1 MVHQENNW
9 LAGKMMKA
17 KDNMRQI
24 VKTEKQVKSDSDLNA
39 GAVMSCE
46 EAHRVCGSMNQFMS
60 PNAPA
65 SMADIHLP
73 KAQYIS
79 PGIGIES
86 YEGSRFAHHD
96 TGHKA
101 RMRVGYGDRPSG
113 LGLGESGSSA
123 IKIKSATLGR

>member
-1 MVHQENNW
+1 MVHQDSW
-9 LAGKMMKA
+9 LAGKMEKA
-17 KDNMRQI
+17 KDNLRQI
-24 VKTEKQVKSDSDLNA
+24 VKSEKIVKADRDLNA

-46 EAHRVCGSMNQFMS
+46 EAHRVVSSMNQFIS
-60 PNAPA
+60 PNPPS

-96 TGHKA
+96 SGHKA
-101 RMRVGYGDRPSG
+101 RMRVGYNDRSSG
-113 LGLGESGSSA
+113 IGLGESGSSA

>member
-1 MVHQENNW
+1 MVHQDSW

-17 KDNMRQI
+17 KDNLRQI
-24 VKTEKQVKSDSDLNA
+24 VKTEKEVKADRDLNA

-46 EAHRVCGSMNQFMS
+46 EAHRVAGSMNQFMS

-86 YEGSRFAHHD
+86 YEGSRFAHYD
-96 TGHKA
+96 SGHKA
-101 RMRVGYGDRPSG
+101 RMRTGYGDRPDIDYSG
-113 LGLGESGSSA
+113 VSGY
-123 IKIKSATLGR
+123 KLKSATLGR

>member
-1 MVHQENNW
+1 
-9 LAGKMMKA
+9 
-17 KDNMRQI
+17 MRQI

>member
-1 MVHQENNW
+1 MDPW
-9 LAGKMMKA
+9 LSNKMMKA
-17 KDNMRQI
+17 KENHRQI
-24 VKTEKQVKSDSDLNA
+24 MKAERMVKADRDLNA
-39 GAVMSCE
+39 GAVMSVA
-46 EAHRVCGSMNQFMS
+46 EAHSVVKSMNQFIS
-60 PNAPA
+60 PNAPS

-96 TGHKA
+96 MGHKS